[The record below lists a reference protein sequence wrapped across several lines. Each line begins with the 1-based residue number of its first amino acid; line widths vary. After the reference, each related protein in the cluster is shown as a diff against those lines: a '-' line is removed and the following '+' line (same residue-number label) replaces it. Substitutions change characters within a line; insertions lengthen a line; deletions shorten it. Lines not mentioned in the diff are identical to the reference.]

1 LAGQD
6 KRNPLKSKMKL
17 PQFCL
22 VVILGSILNFGI
34 TSGLPHED
42 CIDTLTRE
50 EYIEMDYVCDECYNE
65 WQSLDIYYNCPNKCF
80 KNEHFSVCLDTM
92 PSIPKDVKEEIRIK
106 VGLK

>member
-1 LAGQD
+1 MFSVS
-6 KRNPLKSKMKL
+6 SKMKL
-17 PQFCL
+17 TQFCL

-65 WQSLDIYYNCPNKCF
+65 WQSLDIYYNCP
-80 KNEHFSVCLDTM
+80 
-92 PSIPKDVKEEIRIK
+92 
-106 VGLK
+106 